1 MGFLIR
7 LIVNAIAIWLT
18 AFFLAGVTLTEGET
32 PLEQVLVVGVV
43 ALVFTLVNAIV
54 KPVVKLLTLPLTIL
68 TLGLFTL
75 VVNALMV
82 MLTSWITGFADWGMA
97 VDGFWWALGA
107 GLVISIVTGLL
118 NLFLPDK
125 R

>member
-7 LIVNAIAIWLT
+7 LLVNAVAIWLT
-18 AFFLAGVTLTEGET
+18 ALFLDGVTLTEAET
-32 PLEQVLVVGVV
+32 ALDQVLVVGVV

-54 KPVVKLLTLPLTIL
+54 KPVVKLFSLPLTIL

-75 VVNALMV
+75 VINALMV
-82 MLTSWITGFADWGMA
+82 LLTSWITSFIDWGMA

-118 NLFLPDK
+118 NLVLPSK